1 MNNITSIIMANH
13 SNIKVEEW
21 TKQGSAV
28 EFNNAN
34 NQRFVRASIPAIE
47 MAITYSGLT
56 KAQFDTLRSAYET
69 DHSETVIIDADDIHD
84 LRDSSVGAGGS
95 TWAFKS
101 FKFTV
106 TAPQVYD
113 GQIVF
118 ITSVF
123 FNYSQ
128 YQTLTSEV
136 STYAPV
142 TSSDTSFTTVLTT
155 AAPNK
160 VEYEYLTNTN
170 ASALGQSVRH
180 MRNKGGFRKMWNLSW
195 HLSESQFL
203 SLLTFYR
210 KKGGILGQFGM
221 PPEGANGLGSGT
233 KTNAG
238 FVSDS
243 FKYERLLDNRYVCQA
258 KIVELL

>member
-1 MNNITSIIMANH
+1 MNNITAIIMANH
-13 SNIKVEEW
+13 SRIKVEEW
-21 TKQGSAV
+21 SKQGSAL

-34 NQRFVRASIPAIE
+34 NQRIVRSSIPAIE
-47 MAITYSGLT
+47 MDITYSGLT
-56 KAQFDTLRSAYET
+56 KSQFDTLRSAYET
-69 DHSETVIIDADDIHD
+69 DHSGTVVIDADDIHD
-84 LRDSSVGAGGS
+84 LRDTAVGAGAS

-113 GQIVF
+113 GSIVL
-118 ITSVF
+118 ISSIF

-128 YQTLTSEV
+128 YQTLMSES

-142 TSSDTSFTTVLTT
+142 TSTDTSFTTLLNT
-155 AAPNK
+155 AVPHK
-160 VEYEYLTNTN
+160 VEYEYITN
-170 ASALGQSVRH
+170 ANASTLGRSVRH
-180 MRNKGGFRKMWNLSW
+180 IRDKGGFRKMWNLSW
-195 HLSESQFL
+195 HLSESAFL

-210 KKGGILGQFGM
+210 KNGGILGEFGM

-233 KTNAG
+233 KTKAS
-238 FVSDS
+238 FVDDS
-243 FKYERLLDNRYVCQA
+243 FKYERMIDNRYTCQA